1 MDNKM
6 VDKIGVIY
14 CICQCAF
21 FEEAFGA
28 KSATLIR

>member
-14 CICQCAF
+14 CICQCPF
-21 FEEAFGA
+21 FEEAFVQNR
-28 KSATLIR
+28 LR